1 MSITAPGW
9 GSLDQT
15 HTDAVRAAHRLH
27 ERGYAD
33 ARSIGASLAVFEGQQ
48 YGTEHAG
55 VYLMAFCST
64 LDALDLEQRDRQ
76 EAFRAVAD
84 AWWADPAHQRYGA
97 TTYGAPW
104 SPPARLVRRDSNVQ
118 PGAHTPDACLAV

>member
-1 MSITAPGW
+1 MSITAPQW

-15 HTDAVRAAHRLH
+15 HADAVRAAHQMH
-27 ERGYAD
+27 ERGYAA
-33 ARSIGASLAVFEGQQ
+33 ARGIGATIAVLEGMRH
-48 YGTEHAG
+48 GTEHAG

-64 LDALDLEQRDRQ
+64 LDALDLEQSDRQ
-76 EAFRAVAD
+76 DAFTDVAA

-104 SPPARLVRRDSNVQ
+104 SPPARAPRDSNVQ
-118 PGAHTPDACLAV
+118 PSDYCASTTPAA